1 MSVLTARPSVVSPS
15 AVLSD
20 PPVTARPSGPLSISV
35 DQFVPAL
42 HSGAVAVDIRS
53 QSERDRDGIIL
64 GALAIAADDVLARLV
79 PGTLQSLAA
88 ARQDRR
94 WILVGADGHDAE
106 MLTWHLQ
113 ALGVTGARF
122 VTGGQE
128 LLSRTGGRGPI
139 GAHTARDLET
149 YAAHQ

>member
-1 MSVLTARPSVVSPS
+1 MSVLTAPPSVDSPS
-15 AVLSD
+15 AVLPA
-20 PPVTARPSGPLSISV
+20 PPVTAPPSGPLSISV
-35 DQFVPAL
+35 DQFGPARRG
-42 HSGAVAVDIRS
+42 GAIAVDIRS
-53 QSERDRDGIIL
+53 QSERDRGGVIL

-79 PGTLQSLAA
+79 PGTGQSLRA
-88 ARQDRR
+88 ARPDRS

-128 LLSRTGGRGPI
+128 LLSRAGGRGPI
-139 GAHTARDLET
+139 GEHTARELET
-149 YAAHQ
+149 YAAH